1 MNKEIIILNSSLAT
15 FKNDNGKDSTYN
27 KITFAYRGDRASDEI
42 VGFDKV
48 KTCYVDASS
57 FELTKS
63 IKPYELL
70 DAVVDFKENQKGDFK
85 IYIVEIN
92 GVSI

>member
-1 MNKEIIILNSSLAT
+1 MNKEIIILNSSLTT

-27 KITFAYRGDRASDEI
+27 KITFAYRGDKTSNEL
-42 VGFDKV
+42 VGFDTV
-48 KTCYVDASS
+48 KTCYINPSS
-57 FELTKS
+57 FELTKN

-70 DAVVDFKENQKGDFK
+70 DSVLGFKEKSNGDFK

-92 GVSI
+92 GVEV